1 MTSRPT
7 RFATGRR
14 ITGALIAAVALVT
27 ACESK
32 LPTSAE
38 VEKMDV
44 SAVERTLVA
53 GAQAEYVVD
62 GDKVSEADAKKI
74 VADKIASVSVTNKAR
89 GKKEVY
95 IVTTD
100 NPQAKR
106 AMAEREVA
114 GGKLP
119 VTMLDKQSSELTATN
134 LKRVEGVR
142 LRKTVPDSLHEVEL
156 VGRQTTELKRSFD
169 GLLLL
174 DGKVTDASE
183 LNNLVPEKIEKIE
196 IVKGRAAQA
205 YSDPRAANGVI
216 KVTLKKP

>member
-1 MTSRPT
+1 MTSRPA

-53 GAQAEYVVD
+53 GAEAEYVVD
-62 GDKVSEADAKKI
+62 GHKVTEADAKKI

-89 GKKEVY
+89 GKKEIYV
-95 IVTTD
+95 VTTD
-100 NPQAKR
+100 SPQGKR
-106 AMAEREVA
+106 ALAERAAVGET
-114 GGKLP
+114 L
-119 VTMLDKQSSELTATN
+119 LDKETVELTATN
-134 LKRVEGVR
+134 LKRVEGRR
-142 LRKTVPDSLHEVEL
+142 LQVTVPDSAGKVQIL
-156 VGRQTTELKRSFD
+156 GRQTTELRRSFD

-174 DGKVTDASE
+174 DGKITDATVLE
-183 LNNLVPEKIEKIE
+183 KLNPENIKSIEV
-196 IVKGRAAQA
+196 VKGAAAAA
-205 YSDPRAANGVI
+205 YADPRASKGVI
-216 KVTLKKP
+216 KVTLKP

>member
-1 MTSRPT
+1 MTSRPA

-53 GAQAEYVVD
+53 GAEAEYVVD
-62 GDKVSEADAKKI
+62 GHKVTEADAKKI

-95 IVTTD
+95 VVTTD
-100 NPQAKR
+100 SPQGKR
-106 AMAEREVA
+106 ALAERAAAEET
-114 GGKLP
+114 L
-119 VTMLDKQSSELTATN
+119 LDKQTAEFKATN
-134 LKRVEGVR
+134 LQRVEGVR
-142 LRKTVPDSLHEVEL
+142 LRKTLPDSLHEVEL
-156 VGRQTTELKRSFD
+156 LGRKTTELRRSFD

-174 DGKVTDASE
+174 DGKITDATVLE
-183 LNNLVPEKIEKIE
+183 KLNPENIKSIEV
-196 IVKGRAAQA
+196 VKGAAAAA
-205 YSDPRAANGVI
+205 YADPRAAKGVI
-216 KVTLKKP
+216 KVTLKQ